1 MQQRFQAR
9 QGDVIIQ
16 RIQRIP
22 GAVSPVE
29 RDHGKV
35 ILAYGEVTGHA
46 HAILDQDVD
55 LLSTADAAERFL
67 RVGSQGATVVH
78 EEHAPIALAPGS
90 YRVRIQR
97 EYSPDKIRLV
107 AD

>member
-1 MQQRFQAR
+1 MKRFQAR
-9 QGDVIIQ
+9 QGDVIIE
-16 RIQRIP
+16 RVQRIP
-22 GAVSPVE
+22 GKVTPVE
-29 RDHGKV
+29 RDNGKV
-35 ILAYGEVTGHA
+35 ILAYGEVTGNSHA
-46 HAILDQDVD
+46 VLDPDVE

-78 EEHAPIALAPGS
+78 EEHGPITLAPGN

-97 EYSPDKIRLV
+97 EYSPEAIRNV